1 MTLSDFATYV
11 VLPLMGLAFLIAM
24 VRLIRGPSLADRVV
38 ALEVIGA
45 TVMCMLGVVAVISGS
60 TSYVD
65 VVLVSALV
73 TFLGTVAVAVYV
85 QRRMQR

>member
-1 MTLSDFATYV
+1 MTLSDFATFL

-45 TVMCMLGVVAVISGS
+45 AVMCILGVLAVISGS

-65 VVLVSALV
+65 VVLVIALV

-85 QRRMQR
+85 QRRTDR